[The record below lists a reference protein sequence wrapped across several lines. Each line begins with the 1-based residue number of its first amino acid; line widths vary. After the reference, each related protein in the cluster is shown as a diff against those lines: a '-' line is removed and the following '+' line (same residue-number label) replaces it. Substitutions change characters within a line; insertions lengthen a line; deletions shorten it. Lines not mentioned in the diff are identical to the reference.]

1 MEGVLW
7 SPEAQIVFDA
17 KAMDHKIDPMDSLAF
32 PVYFSIVSALFFV
45 LQVFLIR
52 FLRGDTSGEA
62 RYEGTQEAMKV
73 NGAYRVTRLLYSLV
87 LLVLFLS
94 SSPRNQQDW
103 SKIAIVN
110 IPFLYSS
117 ILILSSFVVTPRWNR
132 IIIRHFNFVLFA
144 TFAVYFYRDIYP
156 LATYVKEPKDA
167 FEGRILWLKI
177 TLLGL
182 VAVVIPLFVP
192 REYVPIDAKNPS
204 TPSPEQT
211 ASLFSSAIYTFMD
224 PLMFL
229 GYRIPHLAYEK
240 LPPLSDTDFARY
252 LRAVNFKYL
261 DVFSGA
267 ANRHIVFGL
276 WRAFRFDFLFMSLA
290 VILRSFLAF
299 LSPLALKQLLVY
311 METRGSET
319 ATIRPWVWVLSLFVG
334 PVLGSVILQRYGFVA
349 SRFLVKTQALITQ
362 LVLEHSLRIRVKS
375 ESSETSSFSQEEE
388 ASSRP
393 VDPRTPDEEPS
404 EPAEPPPET
413 PADSKE
419 PASGGPHDPQ
429 SNLVGKITNLVTTDL
444 QHIVELRDF
453 MLLLIYVPLQIV
465 LGIVFLYFLLGW
477 SALVGFATMII
488 LGPLPGVLMQKI
500 QTAQAEGMKR
510 TDARVQTVTETVNVI
525 RMVKLFGWEGKM
537 ASRVAEK
544 REEELTWIRKRL
556 YLDLLNDIV
565 VSVLPFIFDLTT
577 ADRYICQLSLADPSN
592 RRDLCNL
599 RKITITLVMKKALTP
614 STVFSAM
621 VILEIIR
628 MQLLIGFHL
637 LSLTINGKVSL
648 DRVSDFF
655 KSTELLDVFDEK
667 GSVRATLAP
676 ADRVADIGF
685 KDAIFTWTREVLQTN
700 APSKRRFSLTIN
712 GELVFKKGYVNLVL
726 GETGSGKTSLLMA
739 LLSEMCYIPIG
750 HDSWYNLP
758 RSGGVAYAAQESW
771 VQNETIKDNILFG
784 SPFDEERYKKVLH
797 QCALERD
804 ISLFEAGDATEVGE
818 KGITLS
824 GGQKARITLA
834 RAIYSKASVILLD
847 DVLAALDVHT
857 AKWVVDKCLQG
868 DLVKG
873 RTIILVTHN
882 VALVRPIAEFVVS
895 LKNGRVLSQ
904 GNLDD
909 ALQRN
914 SDLKAEVT
922 KDEERL
928 EKYEELVDE
937 QAPTAVIEAKPAS
950 NGKLI
955 VAEEI
960 QIGRVTMASFKS
972 YFLAM
977 GSWAWLSTMIV
988 AYLVAEVIDAG
999 QAWFL
1004 GYWASQYE
1012 KRDISEV
1019 SGPWYLMIY
1028 SGFFLGNV
1036 LIYTVG
1042 ISALIIGAIHASKRM
1057 HSQLV
1062 ESVLGTTLR
1071 YTYQVSTKGLIFN
1084 TDKFVFDIRVVD
1096 GPLITTLKF
1105 FGEIGAKLAV
1115 KFFAVV
1121 ALTPIFFLPGMA
1133 IAAAGMLCG
1142 QIYIKSQMSIKR
1154 EMSNARAPVIG
1165 HVGSAIAG
1173 LASIRAYGVEERFIQ
1188 QSMDHIDKYSRT
1200 ARTFYDANRWI
1211 GVRMDFLAGLF
1222 ASGLSAYLVYVQSY
1236 SAANT
1241 GFALTM
1247 AIGFSQN
1254 ILYWIRNTN
1263 DFEVHGNRQGLLRL
1277 ERLHAYSTIEQEPK
1291 ATPKGKPPAYW
1302 PASGALKVEK
1312 LSARYSLDGPRVLHD
1327 VSFEVKPGERVGVV
1341 GRTGSGKSSLTL
1353 SLLRGIFTEGRVY
1366 YDGTPT
1372 DSVNLEALRSSITI
1386 IPQMP
1391 ELLSGTIRQ
1400 NLDPF
1405 DQHDDA
1411 TLHNAL
1417 RAAGLFS
1424 LQGTEDEAR
1433 LTLDSAISSGGGN
1446 LSVGQRQ
1453 ILALARALVRGSKV
1467 LILDEATSAIDY
1479 KTDSVIQTSLRNE
1492 LPKDVTVITI
1502 AHRLQTIMDAD
1513 RILVLDEGHLVEF
1526 DSPQNLLEKENGLL
1540 KTLVDESHDKEV
1552 LYSMATRRGT
1562 AIA

>member
-1 MEGVLW
+1 M
-7 SPEAQIVFDA
+7 IV
-17 KAMDHKIDPMDSLAF
+17 
-32 PVYFSIVSALFFV
+32 
-45 LQVFLIR
+45 
-52 FLRGDTSGEA
+52 
-62 RYEGTQEAMKV
+62 
-73 NGAYRVTRLLYSLV
+73 
-87 LLVLFLS
+87 
-94 SSPRNQQDW
+94 
-103 SKIAIVN
+103 
-110 IPFLYSS
+110 
-117 ILILSSFVVTPRWNR
+117 
-132 IIIRHFNFVLFA
+132 
-144 TFAVYFYRDIYP
+144 
-156 LATYVKEPKDA
+156 
-167 FEGRILWLKI
+167 
-177 TLLGL
+177 
-182 VAVVIPLFVP
+182 
-192 REYVPIDAKNPS
+192 
-204 TPSPEQT
+204 
-211 ASLFSSAIYTFMD
+211 
-224 PLMFL
+224 
-229 GYRIPHLAYEK
+229 
-240 LPPLSDTDFARY
+240 
-252 LRAVNFKYL
+252 
-261 DVFSGA
+261 
-267 ANRHIVFGL
+267 
-276 WRAFRFDFLFMSLA
+276 
-290 VILRSFLAF
+290 
-299 LSPLALKQLLVY
+299 
-311 METRGSET
+311 
-319 ATIRPWVWVLSLFVG
+319 
-334 PVLGSVILQRYGFVA
+334 
-349 SRFLVKTQALITQ
+349 
-362 LVLEHSLRIRVKS
+362 
-375 ESSETSSFSQEEE
+375 
-388 ASSRP
+388 
-393 VDPRTPDEEPS
+393 
-404 EPAEPPPET
+404 
-413 PADSKE
+413 
-419 PASGGPHDPQ
+419 
-429 SNLVGKITNLVTTDL
+429 
-444 QHIVELRDF
+444 
-453 MLLLIYVPLQIV
+453 
-465 LGIVFLYFLLGW
+465 
-477 SALVGFATMII
+477 

-537 ASRVAEK
+537 ASRVADK

-565 VSVLPFIFDLTT
+565 VSVLPRIFDLTT
-577 ADRYICQLSLADPSN
+577 TDRYIYQLSLANSSH

-599 RKITITLVMKKALTP
+599 TLVMKKALTP

-621 VILEIIR
+621 AILDIIR
-628 MQLLIGFHL
+628 MQLLIGFHM

-648 DRVSDFF
+648 DRVSDFL
-655 KSTELLDVFDEK
+655 KTTELLDAFDEK
-667 GSVRATLAP
+667 ESGRDASVPL
-676 ADRVADIGF
+676 DRVAKIGF

-700 APSKRRFSLTIN
+700 APSKRRFSLTID
-712 GELVFKKGYVNLVL
+712 GELVFKEGCVNLVL

-758 RSGGVAYAAQESW
+758 REGGVAYAAQESW
-771 VQNETIKDNILFG
+771 VQNETIKDNIVFG
-784 SPFDEERYKKVLH
+784 SPFDEERYKKVLY

-804 ISLFEAGDATEVGE
+804 IFLFEAGDATEVGE

-834 RAIYSKASVILLD
+834 RAIYSKASIILLD

-857 AKWVVDKCLQG
+857 AKWVIDKCLQG

-914 SDLKAEVT
+914 SALKAEVT
-922 KDEERL
+922 RDEERL

-937 QAPTAVIEAKPAS
+937 QAPMAIGEAKPAS

-1012 KRDISEV
+1012 KHDINEV
-1019 SGPWYLMIY
+1019 SVPWYLMIY

-1036 LIYTVG
+1036 LVYTLG
-1042 ISALIIGAIHASKRM
+1042 ISALIIGAVHASKRT
-1057 HSQLV
+1057 HSRLI

-1071 YTYQVSTKGLIFN
+1071 WIDTTPISRIITRFTQ
-1084 TDKFVFDIRVVD
+1084 DIRVVD

-1105 FGEIGAKLAV
+1105 FGDITAKLAV

-1121 ALTPIFFLPGMA
+1121 ALTPIFFLPGIG

-1154 EMSNARAPVIG
+1154 EMSNARAPVVG

-1188 QSMDHIDKYSRT
+1188 QSMNHIDKYSRA

-1211 GVRMDFLAGLF
+1211 GIRMEILAGLF
-1222 ASGLSAYLVYVQSY
+1222 ASGLSAYLVYVQNY

-1263 DFEVHGNRQGLLRL
+1263 DFEVH
-1277 ERLHAYSTIEQEPK
+1277 
-1291 ATPKGKPPAYW
+1291 ATPKGRPPAYW
-1302 PASGALKVEK
+1302 PASGALKVED

-1327 VSFEVKPGERVGVV
+1327 ISFKVESGERVGVV

-1353 SLLRGIFTEGRVY
+1353 SLLRGIYTEGRVY

-1417 RAAGLFS
+1417 RAAGLSS
-1424 LQGTEDEAR
+1424 LQGTEDKAR
-1433 LTLDSAISSGGGN
+1433 LTLDTAISSGGGN

-1492 LPKDVTVITI
+1492 LPNDVTVITI

-1526 DSPQNLLEKENGLL
+1526 DSPKNLLEKENGLL
-1540 KTLVDESHDKEV
+1540 KTLVDESHDKEA
-1552 LYSMATRRGT
+1552 LYSMATQRGT